1 MHTWGVYI
9 PKSTV
14 GPKQAEFCDVLP
26 KELFRSHFLKRITES
41 AIYVIFCQQKERT
54 LNFHRGSSPKAVE
67 ADDEHQ

>member
-1 MHTWGVYI
+1 MHTWGVHI

-14 GPKQAEFCDVLP
+14 GPKQADFCDVLP
-26 KELFRSHFLKRITES
+26 WSHLLRS

-67 ADDEHQ
+67 ADDEYQ